1 MYLKYG
7 SYTHAQNEPAVQIA
21 RRAVFSPRG
30 YRQAVRETWRIVG
43 VLHAANQSALT
54 AAIAALR
61 SAYNVNG
68 LDLGLY
74 LDDQTTLTDHALIS
88 GASLGGTRVTAL
100 DFPTGTGAEYSTFRS
115 YSITVE
121 ADFPDAS
128 NNLLDFSETLSF
140 DGTSGPRVVFL
151 DTLEGLP
158 QPQLAQHRTQ
168 SRARQS
174 GRAVGLPT
182 YPGAAPPIWPAA
194 ELLPERRLVLRSPRR
209 VAGNLTEF
217 IVEWTYVFESI
228 APLAGVPSVM

>member
-7 SYTHAQNEPAVQIA
+7 SYTHAQNEPAVQISK
-21 RRAVFSPRG
+21 RAVFSPRG
-30 YRQAVRETWRIVG
+30 YRQSVRETWRIVG
-43 VLHAANQSALT
+43 VLHAASQAALT
-54 AAIAALR
+54 AALAGLR

-88 GASLGGTRVTAL
+88 AAALGGTRVAAL
-100 DFPTGTGAEYSTFRS
+100 DFPTGQGAEYSTFRS
-115 YSITVE
+115 YSIAVE

-140 DGTSGPRVVFL
+140 EGTGGPRVIFL

-158 QPQLAQHRTQ
+158 QPQLAQQRTTY
-168 SRARQS
+168 RARQQ
-174 GRAVGLPT
+174 GRAVGLAS
-182 YPGAAPPIWPAA
+182 YPPVAAPLWPAA
-194 ELLPERRLVLRSPRR
+194 EMQQERRLVIRAPKR

-217 IVEWTYVFESI
+217 VVEWTYVFESP
-228 APLAGVPSVM
+228 AALAGTPSVV